1 MWYYINIHK
10 HARAPN
16 GARHWESRRLCLRW
30 VPLSS
35 ATTRRQINQPLRCA
49 CKSNS
54 LLHIDIKGSADFPE
68 RGHERFKIY
77 RSGVNFDTRHQHAN
91 LLVIVL
97 QNAVFSWPILKLM
110 GILSKVSLLN
120 SRKWKLLMCV
130 WRTPTLQVR
139 FVAIKLLCLF
149 AGTGWPPAK
158 PQNDKFALALLL
170 AQFNGVHS

>member
-68 RGHERFKIY
+68 RSWE
-77 RSGVNFDTRHQHAN
+77 VQN
-91 LLVIVL
+91 LSLRRQTWYKAPACQFTCHCFTECCIFL
-97 QNAVFSWPILKLM
+97 AHLKLM